1 MTTVTAITELKR
13 MSAAELRKELA
24 SKRAAYARHRI
35 GVTMQSEKNHAA
47 CRLQRREIARMTMVL
62 HDLERNQKSEKNQT
76 NQTNKVQESSSVSS
90 DSSVSSGSSSKKP
103 VKGVRSKSKKAA

>member
-1 MTTVTAITELKR
+1 MTTVTSITELKR

-47 CRLQRREIARMTMVL
+47 CRLLRREIARMTMVL
-62 HDLERNQKSEKNQT
+62 SDLEKTERSTKHSK
-76 NQTNKVQESSSVSS
+76 KVDSAESVSS
-90 DSSVSSGSSSKKP
+90 NPSVSSGSSTKKP
-103 VKGVRSKSKKAA
+103 VKGVRSKSEKAA